1 MVAKCHS
8 QYRQSR
14 RLILVLLL
22 LFTVF
27 YFTLSQTQ
35 LVEKPHI
42 DIRTSC
48 YHDLKEIL
56 QARSS
61 NQHIVITMINYAYI
75 DLAMHWTYR
84 LQRLGVNN
92 FFIHALDSQSAAHLQ
107 QHNLSYLCYFNA
119 QNQSVNHASYALWG
133 SAEFKNIG
141 NTKLILTNQ
150 ILKLNYSIIVTE
162 IDVIWFENLNHQ
174 LQEYSQQYD
183 VIAQGNPFLDP
194 MNRRNIG
201 FFYLPARPP
210 TKEIMNEVEAILLKD
225 PSIWDQVVFN
235 QVVDRAVAKKKVK
248 DLLLNSTAYAFENF
262 FLDPKIPMDQTV
274 IAHLIG
280 LDSAAAK
287 TFVIKERAFSEDVFG
302 YLSVS
307 RKYLTYNNPSIDP
320 NAQIEQL
327 TKALHLSVVLNRT
340 LILPRFHCNHMDY
353 YNAFHKTKLSF
364 NCTAERLVSIEHLN
378 ANFSIRENSF
388 LTNPLVPPHIRSSY
402 ASYQM
407 TCSSDER
414 KKEKAT
420 ILNVG
425 DLNCFTAPVHHVSI
439 RTCPPFNLRYSEN
452 CYGSFCK

>member
-1 MVAKCHS
+1 MLLSYYVQHCRTRGFVLGLS
-8 QYRQSR
+8 
-14 RLILVLLL
+14 LLL
-22 LFTVF
+22 TIF
-27 YFTLSQTQ
+27 YFIPSQDG
-35 LVEKPHI
+35 LIEKPHI
-42 DIRTSC
+42 TIRTSC
-48 YHDLKEIL
+48 YHDLGEVL
-56 QARSS
+56 QERSF
-61 NQHIVITMINYAYI
+61 NQQIVLTMVNYAYI

-84 LQRLGVNN
+84 LRRLGVNN

-107 QHNLSYLCYFNA
+107 QYNLSSVCYFNA
-119 QNQSVNHASYALWG
+119 QNQSVNQTTYALWG

-150 ILKLNYSIIVTE
+150 ILKLNYSIIVSE
-162 IDVIWFENLNHQ
+162 IDVIWFANLNHQ

-183 VIAQGNPFLDP
+183 VIAQGNQFLDP

-201 FFYLPARPP
+201 FFYLPARPAA
-210 TKEIMNEVEAILLKD
+210 KEIMNEVEAILLKD
-225 PSIWDQVVFN
+225 PSIWDQVAFN
-235 QVVDRAVAKKKVK
+235 QVVDRAVEKKKVK
-248 DLLLNSTAYAFENF
+248 DLLLNNTAYAFENF

-274 IAHLIG
+274 MAHLVG

-287 TFVIKERAFSEDVFG
+287 TFVIKERVFSEDVFG
-302 YLSVS
+302 YLSGP

-327 TKALHLSVVLNRT
+327 KKALHLSVVLNRT
-340 LILPRFHCNHMDY
+340 LILPRFQCNHMDY

-378 ANFSIRENSF
+378 AKFSIRENSF
-388 LTNPLVPPHIRSSY
+388 LANPLVPPHIRSSY

-407 TCSSDER
+407 TCNGDER
-414 KKEKAT
+414 KKEKAA

-425 DLNCFTAPVHHVSI
+425 DLDCFTAPVHHITI
-439 RTCPPFNLRYSEN
+439 RTCPPSNLRYSEN